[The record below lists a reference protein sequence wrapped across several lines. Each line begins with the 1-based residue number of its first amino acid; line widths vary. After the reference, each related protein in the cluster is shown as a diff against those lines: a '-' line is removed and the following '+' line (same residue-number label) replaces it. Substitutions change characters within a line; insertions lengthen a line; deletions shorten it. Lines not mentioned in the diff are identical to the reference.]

1 MAEVSVIMGVYNTEF
16 SVLKMAVESILSQS
30 FPDIE
35 LIICD
40 DGSSNGCYF
49 FLESLQKI
57 DKRIILLRNSK
68 NMRASIARNKCIQL
82 ATGDFIAIMD
92 ADDWSHPMRLEKQL
106 SFLITNPKYDF
117 VGTRGCYFFNKIG
130 DLSDT
135 YPFYVFPNKKNFLV
149 TLPFVH
155 ASIMFRRTVLDQTN
169 GYNESK
175 LVNRSEDYDLLMRA
189 YQRGFVGA
197 NLDNELYY
205 IRLDKNTYKRRKYR
219 FRINESIVKW
229 NGFSKLGL
237 MPLGILFAIKP
248 LIVGLIP
255 SEILK
260 YIKKG
265 IYRSVK

>member
-1 MAEVSVIMGVYNTEF
+1 
-16 SVLKMAVESILSQS
+16 
-30 FPDIE
+30 
-35 LIICD
+35 
-40 DGSSNGCYF
+40 
-49 FLESLQKI
+49 
-57 DKRIILLRNSK
+57 
-68 NMRASIARNKCIQL
+68 
-82 ATGDFIAIMD
+82 
-92 ADDWSHPMRLEKQL
+92 
-106 SFLITNPKYDF
+106 
-117 VGTRGCYFFNKIG
+117 
-130 DLSDT
+130 
-135 YPFYVFPNKKNFLV
+135 
-149 TLPFVH
+149 
-155 ASIMFRRTVLDQTN
+155 MFRRTVLDQTN
-169 GYNESK
+169 GYNESN

-229 NGFSKLGL
+229 NGFSRLGL